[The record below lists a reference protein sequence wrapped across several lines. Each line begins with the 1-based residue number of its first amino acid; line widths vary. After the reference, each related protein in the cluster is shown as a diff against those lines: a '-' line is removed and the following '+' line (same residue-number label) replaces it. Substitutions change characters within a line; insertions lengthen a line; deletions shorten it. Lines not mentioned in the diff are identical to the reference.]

1 MRRGT
6 PEVLVAT
13 LILLLLGSYVWYT
26 HDVAKRLREDA
37 KHSTEMYARVYRGF
51 GNNTQG
57 GQDQALLE
65 LSQAITEQ
73 GVPLIWIN
81 PEGVPAGHAN
91 LPFDKTNSIPDDDP
105 RVKAYVKTLAEQN
118 APVVDSTIGTF
129 YYGDPPIVRS
139 LSVIPVLQS
148 LFAAVVLLTGFYVI
162 RTRSDAARERLWA
175 GMARESA
182 HQLGTPLSSLAGWI
196 ELLEE
201 RAQESTEQL
210 AVTHMRAD
218 LDRLDRVA
226 HRFERI
232 GREPKFDEIDIGR
245 IVDHVAA
252 YFRARVPT
260 LANTVAIHSDIP
272 PNLTVIRG
280 DAVLLEWAVEV
291 LTKNAIDALAGR
303 GGNVRLSAA
312 ETSDHAVVIRV
323 ADDGPGIPRDLRD
336 RVFEPGFSTKQSG
349 WGIGLSLAKRIVEEN
364 HGGKLVL
371 SPVTPGATFEIILH

>member
-26 HDVAKRLREDA
+26 HGVAKRLRADA
-37 KHSTEMYARVYRGF
+37 KRSTEMYARVYRGF
-51 GNNTQG
+51 GNNTPG

-65 LSQAITEQ
+65 LSQSITEQ

-81 PEGVPAGHAN
+81 PEGIPAGHAN
-91 LPFDKTNSIPDDDP
+91 LPFDRKNEIPNDDP

-118 APVVDSTIGTF
+118 SPVVDSTIGTF
-129 YYGDPPIVRS
+129 YYGDPPIVQS
-139 LSVIPVLQS
+139 LSIIPVLQS
-148 LFAAVVLLTGFYVI
+148 LFAAVVLLAGFSII

-201 RAQESTEQL
+201 RAQDSTEQL

-232 GREPKFDEIDIGR
+232 GREPKFDEIDIGG
-245 IVDHVAA
+245 IVDHVAT

-260 LANTVAIHSDIP
+260 LANTIAIHSDIA
-272 PNLTVIRG
+272 PNLAVIRG
-280 DAVLLEWAVEV
+280 DGVLLEWAVEV

-303 GGNVRLSAA
+303 GGNVRLSAS

-323 ADDGPGIPRDLRD
+323 ADDGPGIPRELRD
-336 RVFEPGFSTKQSG
+336 RVFEPGFSTKKSG

-364 HGGKLVL
+364 HGGRLVL
-371 SPVTPGATFEIILH
+371 VPATPGATFEIILH